1 MNKLCQ
7 LPPSLYCILLLQG
20 IKLYYRVLESMLKV
34 EEQRT
39 GISNF
44 TSLLGRNSFHKC
56 LLACAFETVASC
68 YKIVSASLLTF
79 RIWQLNMMLPAAPRL
94 QSQVCIGSLIDLSRV
109 RPVAPP

>member
-1 MNKLCQ
+1 MWGVREPLLLSQLGNCRPELLLQVNKLCQ
-7 LPPSLYCILLLQG
+7 LPSSPCCMLLLQG

-39 GISNF
+39 GTTNF

-68 YKIVSASLLTF
+68 YKIVRACFADLELL
-79 RIWQLNMMLPAAPRL
+79 QLT
-94 QSQVCIGSLIDLSRV
+94 
-109 RPVAPP
+109 

>member
-1 MNKLCQ
+1 M
-7 LPPSLYCILLLQG
+7 LLLQG

-39 GISNF
+39 GIANF

-68 YKIVSASLLTF
+68 YKIVRASLLTSRAILHVALDF
-79 RIWQLNMMLPAAPRL
+79 HPACCIHPSTL
-94 QSQVCIGSLIDLSRV
+94 DLHQVLSSMCHV
-109 RPVAPP
+109 SGHLL

>member
-1 MNKLCQ
+1 M
-7 LPPSLYCILLLQG
+7 LLLQG

-39 GISNF
+39 GIANF

-68 YKIVSASLLTF
+68 YKIVRASLLTPSF
-79 RIWQLNMMLPAAPRL
+79 FCIWQLTLMLPAAHCPQYRFA
-94 QSQVCIGSLIDLSRV
+94 SVFLSTCHV
-109 RPVAPP
+109 SGQFLCLEDVLLSWT